1 MHRSTQAKHTWFTVL
16 AVACDSAADG
26 GLIQTVHQ
34 ANEAPSCLVFLFC
47 LSALLGRP
55 YVRRLRNIVGFIGFR
70 TIAYIRHKRSSAR
83 NMHTDKNQ

>member
-16 AVACDSAADG
+16 VVACDSAADG

-47 LSALLGRP
+47 LSALLGP
-55 YVRRLRNIVGFIGFR
+55 YVRRLRNIGFIDFR
-70 TIAYIRHKRSSAR
+70 LCFGPRHKRSSAR
-83 NMHTDKNQ
+83 NMHADKNQ